1 MAGTTFHVQNGI
13 TFNEC
18 SEITDNSL
26 VMAWLTFEVLAFY
39 INLAGCVAFLAVASF
54 KSFRTF
60 RERAGFQK
68 ELRKNQDYL
77 VYCKDDIHWF

>member
-1 MAGTTFHVQNGI
+1 MLLVAKILTVAGITFHVQNGI

-26 VMAWLTFEVLAFY
+26 VMAWLTYEVLAFY

-60 RERAGFQK
+60 RERAGF
-68 ELRKNQDYL
+68 
-77 VYCKDDIHWF
+77 